1 MAGAVNAGTARR
13 ASIPDIQVCGKTGT
27 AENPHGEDHS
37 IFFCFAPKENPKIAI
52 AVYIENAGFGGTYA
66 TPIAGLMIEKFLK
79 GEIRS
84 DERKYLEKR
93 MLEANLLH
101 LK

>member
-1 MAGAVNAGTARR
+1 
-13 ASIPDIQVCGKTGT
+13 
-27 AENPHGEDHS
+27 
-37 IFFCFAPKENPKIAI
+37 
-52 AVYIENAGFGGTYA
+52 
-66 TPIAGLMIEKFLK
+66 MIEKFLK